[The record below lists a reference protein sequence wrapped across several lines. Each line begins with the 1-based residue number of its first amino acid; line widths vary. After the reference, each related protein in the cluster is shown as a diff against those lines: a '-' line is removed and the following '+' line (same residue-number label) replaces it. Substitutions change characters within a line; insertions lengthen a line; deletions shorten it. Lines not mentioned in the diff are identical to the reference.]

1 MLSKQ
6 PEREREREINQKFP
20 FIIEEQVYVVQ
31 LNIVV
36 IELPIQILL
45 QHHFL
50 HFVHFTVRFTSRA
63 DIVMLVQDELSK
75 IQVNCG
81 STESEITESIM
92 IKSCYVTYS
101 YSMTTH
107 N

>member
-6 PEREREREINQKFP
+6 PEREREREREREIKQKFP
-20 FIIEEQVYVVQ
+20 FIIEEHVYVVQ

-36 IELPIQILL
+36 IEPPIHILL
-45 QHHFL
+45 LHHFL

-81 STESEITESIM
+81 STESE
-92 IKSCYVTYS
+92 KNRKYNDKKLLC
-101 YSMTTH
+101 
-107 N
+107 NL